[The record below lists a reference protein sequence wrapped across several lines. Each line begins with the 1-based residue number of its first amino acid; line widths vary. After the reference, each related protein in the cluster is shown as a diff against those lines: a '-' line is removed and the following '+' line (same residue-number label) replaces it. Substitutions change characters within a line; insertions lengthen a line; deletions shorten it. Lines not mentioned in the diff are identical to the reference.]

1 MRFFKNSVQL
11 PTVHYLI
18 RSISWLLMLAGL
30 FGHYPAHAEEE
41 WLTRSQNILNALE
54 GQTRPAWLDSN
65 PYQDNARRQAL
76 DIINASKPIFM
87 GTISGTQKPVNNDN
101 PKPLRVMFIS
111 FSLGESVLK
120 DIFEEASGQ
129 DDVLLV
135 LRGPKPQQKLPG
147 LFADLKALL
156 QDIDPVP
163 NIVIDPTRFQK
174 WDVTTVPEIVVEDQ
188 DKATLRIKGVTSLA
202 WLKSRQDAGR
212 KGDLGRFGEV
222 YEIAEIDLLEEI
234 KKRLAAIDWP
244 QKQQQA
250 LARFWEKRQFEVLP
264 IAQENRDRSI
274 DLTVTAPRDV
284 IAPDGNLII
293 RAGQSFNP
301 LDKLAFGLC
310 LIVFDATEKAQ
321 VDAVR
326 HLSCRDK
333 TARVLYLATKLPRQ
347 DGWENLKTLE
357 TTFNAPVYLL
367 TPDVRQRFQL
377 QKVPALVEQ
386 SGNRVLVRERKVT
399 IPAATGE
406 H

>member
-1 MRFFKNSVQL
+1 
-11 PTVHYLI
+11 
-18 RSISWLLMLAGL
+18 
-30 FGHYPAHAEEE
+30 
-41 WLTRSQNILNALE
+41 
-54 GQTRPAWLDSN
+54 
-65 PYQDNARRQAL
+65 
-76 DIINASKPIFM
+76 
-87 GTISGTQKPVNNDN
+87 
-101 PKPLRVMFIS
+101 MFIS

-120 DIFEEASGQ
+120 GIFEEASGQ
-129 DDVLLV
+129 ADVLLV

-156 QDIDPVP
+156 KDIDPVP

-174 WDVTTVPEIVVEDQ
+174 WGVTTVPEIVVEDQ
-188 DKATLRIKGVTSLA
+188 GKATLRVKGVTSLA
-202 WLKSRQDAGR
+202 WLKSRQEAGR
-212 KGDLGRFGEV
+212 QGDLGRFGEV

-234 KKRLAAIDWP
+234 KKRLAAMDWP

-250 LARFWEKRQFEVLP
+250 LARFWEKRHFEVLP
-264 IAQENRDRSI
+264 AAQENRERSI

-284 IAPDGNLII
+284 MAPDGNLII
-293 RAGQSFNP
+293 RAGQSVNP

-321 VDAVR
+321 VDTVR

-333 TARVLYLATKLPRQ
+333 TARVLYLATELPRQ
-347 DGWENLKTLE
+347 DGWESLKTLE
-357 TTFNAPVYLL
+357 TTLNAPVYLL

-399 IPAATGE
+399 IPAAAGE
-406 H
+406 RS